1 MAEEVGGKPDA
12 IIGVKER
19 KTKKKKKQR
28 KKIPCSALMQKALVD
43 NLHPL
48 TPLFYVFDG
57 TELQSRAEQMLDEKK
72 TT

>member
-48 TPLFYVFDG
+48 FYVFDG
-57 TELQSRAEQMLDEKK
+57 TKLQSRAEQMLDEKK